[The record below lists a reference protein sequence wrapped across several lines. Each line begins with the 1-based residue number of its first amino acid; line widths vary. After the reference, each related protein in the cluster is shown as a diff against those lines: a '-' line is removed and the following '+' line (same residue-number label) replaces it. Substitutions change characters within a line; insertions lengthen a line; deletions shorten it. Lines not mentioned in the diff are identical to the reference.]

1 MSDPVLAWSRI
12 AFFVEGMTPLE
23 YVVAI
28 IDVTLIAYLF
38 YRVIIWIRGTRA
50 VHLVQGVIVLLAATV
65 VSGWLNLSVVNWLLE
80 QVRLSFLVAIPI
92 VFQPELRRALEQVGR
107 GKIFWRG
114 LPLLDR
120 PELEELIESVERA
133 VHVMSRNKTGA
144 LIVLERETGLGDVAE
159 TGIDLD
165 ARVSAE
171 FLVNIFVPNTPLHD
185 GAVII
190 RGNRI
195 TAAACFLPLTEAQV
209 DPKMGGR
216 HRAALGITEQSD
228 AVGVVVSEETGAVSV
243 ARDGK
248 LIRNL
253 DEEALHSILE
263 ELLYTEE
270 KAGLF
275 SFFQVNGGGDGE

>member
-1 MSDPVLAWSRI
+1 MIAWSRF

-23 YVVAI
+23 YVVAF
-28 IDVTLIAYLF
+28 IDVMLIAYLF
-38 YRVIIWIRGTRA
+38 YRIIIWIRGTRA
-50 VHLVQGVIVLLAATV
+50 VHLVQGIIVLLGATV

-114 LPLLDR
+114 LPLLDQ
-120 PELEELIESVERA
+120 PELEDLIENVERA
-133 VHVMSRNKTGA
+133 VHVLSRNKTGA

-159 TGIDLD
+159 TGIELD

-171 FLVNIFVPNTPLHD
+171 FLINIFVPNTPLHD

-195 TAAACFLPLTEAQV
+195 TAAACFLPLTEAPV

-216 HRAALGITEQSD
+216 HRAALGMTEQSD
-228 AVGVVVSEETGAVSV
+228 AVAVVVSEESGAVSV
-243 ARDGK
+243 AREGK

-253 DEEALHSILE
+253 DEDALHSILE

-270 KAGLF
+270 RTGLL
-275 SFFQVNGGGDGE
+275 SFFQANGGGDGE